1 MLNSSRIFIEFKQAI
16 RIALIY
22 FIAGILRVRGKVTK
36 FPLDPHRH
44 YAKSFDI
51 ARVFPIN
58 FNLKDA
64 HFNDVA
70 PRLDILPSHLHA
82 FKEVIYNPPALF
94 EHPITTEIEVFNNA
108 LINGRNPVALTS
120 SQELI
125 QESLFSS
132 NARNRPSISYLSPSE
147 LRVFFGFKKNVPYL
161 SGKYCLLTS
170 FWDNFGH
177 WIPEHL
183 LKVKYLTESDID
195 VSSVKFLVRN
205 PILDF
210 QIELLKAA
218 GINSHQ
224 IVTWDDNLA
233 IVEEL
238 LVPTY
243 PQLTTD
249 ALKWIDELIPKN
261 NEISSKYGSRIY
273 LSRQNQNHR
282 RINDQSEFQKVL
294 DYYGFKTIIPEE
306 LTFLEQVEIVRNAK
320 ILFGPQGS
328 AFTLQIFMPPGII
341 IEAFPRNR
349 VHLFNRQVAMLKS
362 HRHFILTDP
371 RGPNPAFNS
380 ESDIQV
386 NLNDLKSLLNKLSA
400 KEM

>member
-1 MLNSSRIFIEFKQAI
+1 MLNFLRILLQFKQVI

-22 FIAGILRVRGKVTK
+22 VAAGILRLRGKLTK
-36 FPLDPHRH
+36 YPLDPHRH

-51 ARVFPIN
+51 ARVLPRN
-58 FNLKDA
+58 FDLKDA
-64 HFNDVA
+64 RFNDVA
-70 PRLDILPSHLHA
+70 PRLDILPSHVHA

-94 EHPITTEIEVFNNA
+94 EPPITTEYEVFNNA
-108 LINGRNPVALTS
+108 LINGRNPIALTN

-125 QESLFSS
+125 QESLFLS
-132 NARNRPSISYLSPSE
+132 NHRNRPAISYLSPSE
-147 LRVFFGFKKNVPYL
+147 LQVFFGFKKNVPYL

-183 LKVKYLTESDID
+183 LKVRCLIESDID

-205 PILDF
+205 PIMGF

-224 IVTWDDNLA
+224 IITWNNKLA

-243 PQLTTD
+243 PQITTD
-249 ALKWIDELIPKN
+249 ALKWIDGLIPKN
-261 NEISSKYGSRIY
+261 NEISNKYGSRIY

-282 RINDQSEFQKVL
+282 RIKNQSELQKVL

-306 LTFLEQVEIVRNAK
+306 LSFLEQVEIVRNAK

-341 IEAFPRNR
+341 IEAFPQNR

-362 HRHFILTDP
+362 HRHFMLTDP
-371 RGPNPAFNS
+371 RGPNSAFNS
-380 ESDIQV
+380 ESHIQV
-386 NLNDLKSLLNKLSA
+386 NLNDLKSLLNMLTS
-400 KEM
+400 

>member
-1 MLNSSRIFIEFKQAI
+1 MINLSRLFIEIKQVI

-22 FIAGILRVRGKVTK
+22 FIAGILRLRGKVTN

-44 YAKSFDI
+44 HAKSFDI
-51 ARVFPIN
+51 ARVLPIK

-64 HFNDVA
+64 HFDDVA
-70 PRLDILPSHLHA
+70 TRLDILPSHLQA

-94 EHPITTEIEVFNNA
+94 EPPITTEIEVFNNA
-108 LINGRNPVALTS
+108 LINGRNPIALTS
-120 SQELI
+120 SHELI

-147 LRVFFGFKKNVPYL
+147 LQVFSGFKKSVPYL
-161 SGKYCLLTS
+161 SGKYCVLTS

-282 RINDQSEFQKVL
+282 RINDSNEVQEVL

-328 AFTLQIFMPPGII
+328 ALTLQIFMPPGTI
-341 IEAFPRNR
+341 IEAFPQNR

-371 RGPNPAFNS
+371 RGPNPALNS
-380 ESDIQV
+380 KSDIQV

-400 KEM
+400 K